1 MNDEVMVEVIELD
14 GKEFFQVDSI
24 SNYSFFAE
32 VSNPEN
38 ICVLKEE
45 TQDGDVVL
53 VSLEEDEIDK
63 AFSLYYEKYGNSN
76 N

>member
-1 MNDEVMVEVIELD
+1 MI
-14 GKEFFQVDSI
+14 I
-24 SNYSFFAE
+24 SKYSFFVE
-32 VSNPEN
+32 VDNPEN
-38 ICVLKEE
+38 ICVLKED